1 MKKEYILTQEQKDDK
16 RRKIE
21 ENRVKKHEQMKR
33 KKSMENENYEVEAN
47 HQQLQLPLV
56 QSTDSIYNMS
66 HTVDGPTAEK
76 VSSSLNI
83 TGQTQTLIEK
93 LSSIFIPRYSLHLF
107 YLQRSIV
114 WSLLYHL
121 RQFRICH
128 VT

>member
-47 HQQLQLPLV
+47 QQQLQLPLV

-66 HTVDGPTAEK
+66 HTNDGPIAEK
-76 VSSSLNI
+76 VYSSLNI
-83 TGQTQTLIEK
+83 SKPK
-93 LSSIFIPRYSLHLF
+93 LKHWFKNYELSNKFNLQNSLHPF
-107 YLQRSIV
+107 
-114 WSLLYHL
+114 LLK
-121 RQFRICH
+121 
-128 VT
+128 